1 MVNEFKLTVVHF
13 ARAAGPRGRR
23 GPWAVGLLLAKPA
36 LRWGIDRKWEI
47 DSIKEPFRGRSCT
60 LCKEFL
66 IQTIVAR
73 FYSGND
79 EHQMVPLSSLMIN
92 LPVKFI
98 RGKLSTFLAGWITCF
113 MKRRSA
119 LQIVCF
125 NNITFSTNILC
136 QFNNFYRFKAF
147 CRPVGKSALRATF
160 HLGHWSNRISF

>member
-1 MVNEFKLTVVHF
+1 MCVDLTLEKKTVENQD
-13 ARAAGPRGRR
+13 RASGPPGR
-23 GPWAVGLLLAKPA
+23 GPAFSKTRPTVT
-36 LRWGIDRKWEI
+36 DKWEI
-47 DSIKEPFRGRSCT
+47 DSIKEPFRSRSCT

-147 CRPVGKSALRATF
+147 CRPVGKSPLRATF
-160 HLGHWSNRISF
+160 RLGHWSNRTSL